1 MRLELRELAKRL
13 DVTTLFVTH
22 EQIEALTMS
31 DVMAVMKDGLII
43 QEGTPSAI
51 YGQPGETFV
60 ADFIGKTN
68 FLKAKVLM
76 GAGDGG
82 IRVAKLE
89 TPIGPMSCR
98 MAGDAR
104 QGDAVTIAVRPE
116 NVEIKL
122 GAAMA
127 DNSAAGEVDNVVYLG
142 NLLDCVVNVGGEK
155 IRVQLH
161 PSQTLSRGD
170 KVSVRFPVEHCLV
183 LPS

>member
-1 MRLELRELAKRL
+1 
-13 DVTTLFVTH
+13 
-22 EQIEALTMS
+22 MS
-31 DVMAVMKDGLII
+31 DVMAVMKDGLIV
-43 QEGTPSAI
+43 QEGRPSEI
-51 YGQPGETFV
+51 YGEPAQTFV

-68 FLKAKVLM
+68 FLKAKVMM
-76 GAGDGG
+76 GAGGAAV
-82 IRVAKLE
+82 RVAKLE
-89 TPIGPMSCR
+89 TPLGPMSCR

-104 QGDAVTIAVRPE
+104 QGDTVTIAVRPE

-122 GAAMA
+122 GAAMD
-127 DNSAAGEVDNVVYLG
+127 DNSAAGEVDAVVYLG

-161 PSQTLSRGD
+161 PSQTLARGD